1 MSAHLFYFEQ
11 NNAPLRLL
19 KFCTLAVTNK
29 IYYVKQLHLNKKK
42 IINDPVFGFINLQSE
57 IVFDLLE
64 HPFFQ
69 RLRQI
74 KQLGLSYLVFPGA
87 NHTRFE
93 HALGASHLMRQAISV
108 LRLKGH
114 EITEKEAEAVTI
126 TILLHDIGHAPFSHV
141 LENTLVN
148 ISHEEISL
156 LIMQELNREFDG
168 KLDLAIKIFT
178 NKYKKQF
185 LHQLVSSQ
193 LDMDRLDYLSRDSF
207 FTGVAEGTVGIDRI
221 IKMLNVHNDQ
231 LVVDIKGIYSIEK
244 FLISRRLMY
253 WQVYLHKT
261 VVAAEFLLIN
271 VLKRAKELIKK
282 GEKLYSTPTLKTFLE
297 ENILPEDFKN
307 NTQVRDKNVLTWYTL
322 LDDNDILIS
331 IKEWQNH
338 ADPVL
343 SKLAKCISN
352 RKLLRTQLHEKPLS
366 EKAKEKYLKKIT
378 EHIIPDPEMAKYF
391 LMTGVIT
398 NSAYNKHDESI
409 FVLYKDESIK
419 EINDASDINLTA
431 LSKTVKKYFVCYP
444 KELDIY

>member
-1 MSAHLFYFEQ
+1 M
-11 NNAPLRLL
+11 
-19 KFCTLAVTNK
+19 
-29 IYYVKQLHLNKKK
+29 KQLHLNKKK

-114 EITEKEAEAVTI
+114 EITEAEAEAVTI

-156 LIMQELNREFDG
+156 LLMQELNREFKG
-168 KLDLAIKIFT
+168 KLNLAIQIFT

-185 LHQLVSSQ
+185 LHQLVASQ

-221 IKMLNVHNDQ
+221 IKMLNVYNDQ

-271 VLKRAKELIKK
+271 VLKRARELIER
-282 GEKLYSTPTLKTFLE
+282 GENLYSTPTLRTFLE
-297 ENILPEDFKN
+297 GKILAKDFKDN
-307 NTQVRDKNVLTWYTL
+307 IEINGKKLLTWYTL

-338 ADPVL
+338 DDPAL
-343 SKLAKCISN
+343 SKLAKCLTN
-352 RKLLRTQLHEKPLS
+352 RKLLRTQLREKPLS

-378 EHIIPDPEMAKYF
+378 ENIIPDPEMAKYF

-398 NSAYNKHDESI
+398 NSAYNKHDENI
-409 FVLYKDESIK
+409 FVLYKDGSVK

>member
-1 MSAHLFYFEQ
+1 VA
-11 NNAPLRLL
+11 
-19 KFCTLAVTNK
+19 
-29 IYYVKQLHLNKKK
+29 QLHLNKKK

-57 IVFDLLE
+57 VVFDLLE

-114 EITEKEAEAVTI
+114 DISDEEAEAVTI
-126 TILLHDIGHAPFSHV
+126 AILLHDIGHAPFSHV
-141 LENTLVN
+141 LENSLVK
-148 ISHEEISL
+148 IAHEEISL
-156 LIMQELNREFDG
+156 LLMQELNREMHG
-168 KLDLAIKIFT
+168 KLELAIKIFT
-178 NKYKKQF
+178 NQYKKHF

-231 LVVDIKGIYSIEK
+231 LVVDVKGIYSIEK

-261 VVAAEFLLIN
+261 VVAAEFLLIK
-271 VLKRAKELIKK
+271 VLKRAKELLAL
-282 GEKLYSTPTLKTFLE
+282 GETLYSTPTLKIFLE
-297 ENILPEDFKN
+297 NEIQSDHFENNIKIGEKN
-307 NTQVRDKNVLTWYTL
+307 ILTWYTL

-338 ADPVL
+338 HDPVL
-343 SKLAKCISN
+343 SYLAKSISN
-352 RKLLRTQLHEKPLS
+352 RKLPRTILRDKALS
-366 EKAKEKYLKKIT
+366 ETAKEKYLKLIT
-378 EHIIPDPEMAKYF
+378 ANILPDPEMAKYL
-391 LMTGVIT
+391 LMTGAIT
-398 NSAYNKHDESI
+398 NSAYNKHNENI
-409 FVLYKDESIK
+409 FVLNKDATIK
-419 EINDASDINLTA
+419 EIHDASDINLSA
-431 LSKTVKKYFVCYP
+431 LSKTVTKYFVCYP
-444 KELDIY
+444 KELDFY